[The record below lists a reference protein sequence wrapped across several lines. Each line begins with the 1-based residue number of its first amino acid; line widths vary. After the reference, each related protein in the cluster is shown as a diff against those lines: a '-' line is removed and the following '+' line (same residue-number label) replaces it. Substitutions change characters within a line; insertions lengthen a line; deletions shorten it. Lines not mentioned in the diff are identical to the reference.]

1 MAVDTSGPGYLA
13 GEYPDGITIVDGS
26 PQAATVNAYY
36 ELPSGD
42 WQLAASVTSSST
54 GTWLILNVNPDFLFH
69 VLGRKAG
76 YNDVLVS
83 GVRPTRTDAVTATG
97 SFSPTAEF
105 NGVAGSMELVG
116 GLPPYSAEVI
126 TPLPF
131 GLAPVIDGRKLII
144 DGTSTDDGNWS
155 SLVRVAA
162 SNGPTVDVQIN
173 ALIGLKA
180 PADLKASYAVANDWE
195 ISLTWTDVCS
205 FEQGFRVYRS
215 TTPMDAGALPAP
227 LATLAANATSYVDA
241 GLTPGQTYY
250 YRVGCFYGA
259 SEVVGAELVRRA
271 LWTPADLA
279 SPPNVWLD
287 WGSDIVK
294 VSNQATSWS
303 NSKGSIGGS
312 FSQSTLDSMP
322 TVDETGIVRKLT
334 FSESKIL
341 TNNSDAARD
350 IGRNKG
356 AVWAFAAYEAQAR
369 TSTNAST
376 ILSVPDSVNNPR
388 FEINSGYGTTA
399 DLCLRPYTYAC
410 RRESGAFVGASQTAD
425 LVKGT
430 LFGGANFSGGSIL
443 SKTPA
448 TSVSTAYA
456 DAGLVSDTRSSSS
469 GVGVGGTAAFT
480 VNRFNGAIYCLL
492 VGDGSVPSE
501 QDIKRLHGWASH
513 ACGMTSNLPEDH
525 PYKTI
530 AP

>member
-13 GEYPDGITIVDGS
+13 GEYPDGITTVEGS
-26 PQAATVNAYY
+26 PQTATVNAYY

-42 WQLAASVTSSST
+42 WQLVASVTSSSS
-54 GTWLILNVNPDFLFH
+54 GAWQILGVNPDFLFH
-69 VLGRKAG
+69 VIGRKEG

-83 GVRPTRTDAVTATG
+83 GAHPTRTDVVAATG
-97 SFSPTAEF
+97 SFSSNAVF
-105 NGVAGSMELVG
+105 DGVAGSVELVG
-116 GLPPYSAEVI
+116 GLPPYSADVI

-131 GLAPVIDGRKLII
+131 GLTPVIDGRKLTI
-144 DGTSTDDGNWS
+144 DGTSSEDGNWS
-155 SLVRVAA
+155 SMVRVTAN
-162 SNGPTVDVQIN
+162 NGPAVDVPVN

-180 PADLKASYAVANDWE
+180 PTNLKAAYAVTNDWE
-195 ISLTWTDVCS
+195 VSLTWTDVCT
-205 FEQGFRVYRS
+205 FEQGFRIYRS

-227 LATLAANATSYVDA
+227 LATLAANATSYIDS

-250 YRVGCFYGA
+250 YRVGCFYGT
-259 SEVVGAELVRRA
+259 SEVVSAELMRRA

-279 SPPNVWLD
+279 SPPQVWMD

-312 FSQSTLDSMP
+312 FSQGSLASMP
-322 TVDETGIVRKLT
+322 TVDETGVVRKLT
-334 FSESKIL
+334 FDESDIL

-369 TSTNAST
+369 TSTGAST
-376 ILSVPDSVNNPR
+376 ILSVPDSVGNPR

-410 RRESGAFVGASQTAD
+410 RRESGSFVGVNQTAD

-448 TSVSTAYA
+448 TSITTAYA
-456 DAGLVSDTRSSSS
+456 DAGLVNDTRSIAS
-469 GVGVGGTAAFT
+469 GVGVGGTARFA
-480 VNRFNGAIYCLL
+480 VNRFKGAIYCLL
-492 VGDGSVPSE
+492 VGDGSIPSE

-513 ACGMTSNLPEDH
+513 ACGMTSNLPADH